1 MMYSQKLLSNSL
13 VLVIIFLF
21 TAPLFT
27 GCSEEKKASGYA
39 ARVNDSY
46 LSENEL
52 KDRTGYDSLNPAV
65 RAEYIQNWVRS
76 ELLYQKAISEGVT
89 KQDEYNY
96 LLNRAKKEIAST
108 LLTKKVSDDFK
119 VNFNENDLKKYYDQH
134 PEYFRINDMGFL
146 FDQATFTEEKKATA
160 FREVAVSKGWEIALR
175 SIGDKK
181 SVSEINIGIFRLEQ
195 QLETGVL
202 YRVIHF
208 LNENEISLV
217 LNTSPDVFTV
227 VRLKKTFQQGST
239 PPFSTM
245 KNTVEERM
253 LNQKKVELL
262 DEYIKELYD
271 KNKIDITYR
280 H

>member
-1 MMYSQKLLSNSL
+1 MYSQKLLSNSL
-13 VLVIIFLF
+13 VLVIIFLL

-27 GCSEEKKASGYA
+27 GCSKEKKASGYA
-39 ARVNDSY
+39 VRVNDSY
-46 LSENEL
+46 LSENEV
-52 KDRTGYDSLNPAV
+52 KERTGYDSLNPAV
-65 RAEYIQNWVRS
+65 RTEYIQNWVRS

-96 LLNRAKKEIAST
+96 LLNKAKKEIAAA

-119 VNFNENDLKKYYDQH
+119 VKFNENDLKKYYDQH
-134 PEYFRINDMGFL
+134 PEYFRINDIGFL
-146 FDQATFTEEKKATA
+146 FDQVTFSDEKRATT
-160 FREVAVSKGWEIALR
+160 FREIAVSKGWGIALH
-175 SIGDKK
+175 SIGDKNDL
-181 SVSEINIGIFRLEQ
+181 SEINTGIFRLEP

-217 LNTSPDVFTV
+217 LHTSPAVYTV

-239 PPFSTM
+239 PPFSTI

-271 KNKIDITYR
+271 NNKVDITYQ